1 MLKKNEFVTIAGIF
15 LFIALGIAASG
26 LPGNKQRN
34 LKVLPQDISDEKLDS
49 IMHTYN
55 KALGV
60 NCSFCHTPYNK
71 SIPDSLNYAS
81 DENHMKEES
90 RKMMRLTIQ
99 INKDYFYYDTL
110 QQPEYLKVVTC
121 ITCHRGDP
129 FPADLK

>member
-1 MLKKNEFVTIAGIF
+1 MITRQQFITLSVIF
-15 LFIALGIAASG
+15 LLVISGIAATR
-26 LPGNKQRN
+26 LPQYKARN
-34 LKVLPQDISDEKLDS
+34 LKVLPKDISDEKLDS

-60 NCSFCHTPYNK
+60 NCAFCHTPYNK
-71 SIPDSLNYAS
+71 NLPDSLNYEV
-81 DENHMKEES
+81 DENPMKEDA

-110 QQPEYLKVVTC
+110 QRPEYLKVVTC
-121 ITCHRGDP
+121 FTCHRGDP